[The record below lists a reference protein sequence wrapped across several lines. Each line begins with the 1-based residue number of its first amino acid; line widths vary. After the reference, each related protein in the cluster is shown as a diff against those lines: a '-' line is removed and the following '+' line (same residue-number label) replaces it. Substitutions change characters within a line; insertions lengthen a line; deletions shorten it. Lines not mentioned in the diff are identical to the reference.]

1 MHMIE
6 QEDNNVSNDGE
17 SNWMSM
23 LLGSPMLKDI
33 SYEDI
38 QKVFMLFE
46 KITVTKNDTII
57 KQGEVGD
64 YYYII
69 EEGRFNVSRKI
80 QNQNKEFNLA
90 DLEVGDGFGEEALI
104 GSVVRNATVTA
115 LTDGKLIRIKE
126 EDFVNLIK
134 DKVLKSISYD
144 DTEKKIQEGAIFLDA
159 RFKDE
164 FDKAAL
170 KLKGCINFPLNT
182 LRLEADKLDKT
193 KEYVVYCDNG
203 KRSAIE
209 AFLLMERGFNV
220 SYLEGGIERPSAP
233 DNEGKEPDTEG
244 DDVEKK
250 ELANKSEKDLQS
262 DILSINTTQIISEQV
277 DILSKFNLSNDK
289 EMNDMSKVLKV
300 ILSEIYKQ
308 LEQALEEKA
317 NLAAEKRIVEE
328 KLQSLLDK
336 NNN

>member
-1 MHMIE
+1 MIE
-6 QEDNNVSNDGE
+6 QDDNNVGNDDE
-17 SNWMSM
+17 NDWMSK
-23 LLGSPMLKDI
+23 LLESPVLKNI
-33 SYEDI
+33 PFEDI
-38 QKVFMLFE
+38 QKIFMLFE
-46 KITVTKNDTII
+46 KIEVAKNDTVI
-57 KQGEVGD
+57 KQGEAGD

-69 EEGRFNVSRKI
+69 EEGRFRVSRKI
-80 QNQNKEFNLA
+80 QNQNKEFKLA
-90 DLEVGDGFGEEALI
+90 DLEEGSGFGEEALI
-104 GSVVRNATVTA
+104 GSVARNATVTA
-115 LTDGKLIRIKE
+115 LTNGGLIRIKKD
-126 EDFVNLIK
+126 DFVNLIK
-134 DKVLKSISYD
+134 EKVLNSISYD
-144 DTEKKIQEGAIFLDA
+144 DTKKKVKEGAICLDA
-159 RFKDE
+159 RFKNE

-170 KLKGCINFPLNT
+170 KLKGCINFPLPT
-182 LRLEADKLDKT
+182 LRLEVDKLDKI
-193 KEYVVYCDNG
+193 KEYIVYCDNG
-203 KRSAIE
+203 ARSAIE

-244 DDVEKK
+244 DEVEKK
-250 ELANKSEKDLQS
+250 GLANKPEKDLQS